1 MNLTAA
7 TAKIRR
13 RLGEDAA
20 DFWTD
25 ADITAALNES
35 IRNFAH
41 EADWSW
47 LSSFVSIAVA
57 AAAVSFPI
65 PVDVDAA
72 RIIASRIVIT
82 GIPSYKLKRVTPGDG
97 FRLMSVYATASNP
110 RWYFV
115 YSTVTATGTSV
126 TTARLVPVVQTAGA
140 VEMLY
145 YRRPADLTTGAD
157 EIDLPEDTQDG
168 VVAYA
173 TATLWLHELDASGVK
188 AGEQMAMYQ
197 DMVDKALM
205 QESKLGDDEQLAIGK
220 MDDEA
225 ERVGMVG
232 MPAMPEGYGY
242 PVDGWGE

>member
-1 MNLTAA
+1 MNLTTA

-13 RLGEDAA
+13 RLGEDSA
-20 DFWTD
+20 DFWADT
-25 ADITAALNES
+25 DITAALNES

-47 LSSFVSIAVA
+47 LSTFVSIAVA
-57 AAAVSFPI
+57 GAAVSFPV
-65 PVDVDAA
+65 PTDVDAA
-72 RIIASRIVIT
+72 RIIATRVVIPGT
-82 GIPSYKLKRVTPGDG
+82 SSYKLKRVTPGDG

-115 YSTVTATGTSV
+115 YSTATAAGTSV
-126 TTARLVPVVQTAGA
+126 TTARLIPTVQTAGA

-145 YRRPADLTTGAD
+145 YRRPTDLATGAD

-168 VVAYA
+168 IVAFA
-173 TATLWLHELDASGVK
+173 TASLWLHELDASGVK
-188 AGEQMAMYQ
+188 AGEQMALYQ
-197 DMVDKALM
+197 TMVDKAIM

-225 ERVGMVG
+225 ERAGMVG
-232 MPAMPEGYGY
+232 LPATPEGYGY